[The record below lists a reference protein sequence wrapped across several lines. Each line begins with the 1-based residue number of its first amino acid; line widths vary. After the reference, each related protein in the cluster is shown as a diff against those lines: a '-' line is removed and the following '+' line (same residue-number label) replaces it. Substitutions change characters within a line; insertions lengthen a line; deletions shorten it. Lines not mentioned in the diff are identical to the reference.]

1 MLFLENQMAKENV
14 NTIRAELQSRGMV
27 RNAAK
32 DGFYGRAIN
41 KGVSRLNAVLA
52 RRASFHVQTVTL

>member
-1 MLFLENQMAKENV
+1 MAKENV